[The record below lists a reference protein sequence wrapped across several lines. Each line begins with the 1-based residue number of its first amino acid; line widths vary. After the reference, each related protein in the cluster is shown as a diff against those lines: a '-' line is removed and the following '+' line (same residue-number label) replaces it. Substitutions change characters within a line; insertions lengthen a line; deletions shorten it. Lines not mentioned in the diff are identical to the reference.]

1 MNISLTF
8 NVDGTEEEVFGAIN
22 SYGVAIQ
29 HMSPIIANK
38 NTNKKKVTSTKKE
51 KVEDGD
57 IVIEVPKPEP
67 KEEAKKVEETVNEW
81 EEKMQ
86 EPKKVEEALNDAS
99 AHIEEEPK
107 KEEPATVKLDD
118 IQKLGVSLLKDH
130 QKEVQQIIRD
140 FGIKSLAELP
150 ADKYEAVYEALNKIG
165 G

>member
-1 MNISLTF
+1 MALLFSTCRQLSQI
-8 NVDGTEEEVFGAIN
+8 
-22 SYGVAIQ
+22 
-29 HMSPIIANK
+29 K

-86 EPKKVEEALNDAS
+86 EPKK
-99 AHIEEEPK
+99 EEPK
-107 KEEPATVKLDD
+107 KEEPQRQADD

-140 FGIKSLAELP
+140 FGIKSLAE
-150 ADKYEAVYEALNKIG
+150 ASCKR
-165 G
+165 

>member
-86 EPKKVEEALNDAS
+86 EPKKEA
-99 AHIEEEPK
+99 
-107 KEEPATVKLDD
+107 PATVKLDD

>member
-67 KEEAKKVEETVNEW
+67 KEELLTSGKRRCRSLRRQSLRRRSLQLSSLMIFRSLECHFLRITRRKFSRLSETLELRAWQSFLQINMRQYMKHLIRLE
-81 EEKMQ
+81 
-86 EPKKVEEALNDAS
+86 
-99 AHIEEEPK
+99 
-107 KEEPATVKLDD
+107 VKLW
-118 IQKLGVSLLKDH
+118 
-130 QKEVQQIIRD
+130 R
-140 FGIKSLAELP
+140 
-150 ADKYEAVYEALNKIG
+150 
-165 G
+165 

>member
-67 KEEAKKVEETVNEW
+67 KPEAKKVEETVNAW

-86 EPKKVEEALNDAS
+86 EPK
-99 AHIEEEPK
+99 EEPK

-130 QKEVQQIIRD
+130 QKEVQQLIRD

-150 ADKYEAVYEALNKIG
+150 TDKYGAVYEALNKIG

>member
-67 KEEAKKVEETVNEW
+67 KEEPREEPKEEAKKVEEAVNEW

-86 EPKKVEEALNDAS
+86 EPK
-99 AHIEEEPK
+99 EEP
-107 KEEPATVKLDD
+107 VKLDD

>member
-67 KEEAKKVEETVNEW
+67 KEDAKKVEETVNEW

-86 EPKKVEEALNDAS
+86 EPKK
-99 AHIEEEPK
+99 EEPK

>member
-86 EPKKVEEALNDAS
+86 EPKK
-99 AHIEEEPK
+99 
-107 KEEPATVKLDD
+107 EEPATVKLDD

>member
-67 KEEAKKVEETVNEW
+67 KEEAKKVEEAVNEW

-86 EPKKVEEALNDAS
+86 EPK
-99 AHIEEEPK
+99 EEP
-107 KEEPATVKLDD
+107 VKLDD

>member
-29 HMSPIIANK
+29 HMSPIIVTK
-38 NTNKKKVTSTKKE
+38 NTNKKKVTSAKKE

-67 KEEAKKVEETVNEW
+67 KEE
-81 EEKMQ
+81 
-86 EPKKVEEALNDAS
+86 PKK
-99 AHIEEEPK
+99 EEPK
-107 KEEPATVKLDD
+107 KEEPTTVKLDD

-130 QKEVQQIIRD
+130 QEEVQQLIRD

-150 ADKYEAVYEALNKIG
+150 TDKYEAVYEALSKIG

>member
-57 IVIEVPKPEP
+57 IVIEVPKPEEP
-67 KEEAKKVEETVNEW
+67 KEEPKKVEETVNEW

-86 EPKKVEEALNDAS
+86 EPK
-99 AHIEEEPK
+99 EEPK

-150 ADKYEAVYEALNKIG
+150 ADKYESVYEALNKIG

>member
-86 EPKKVEEALNDAS
+86 EPKED
-99 AHIEEEPK
+99 PK

>member
-29 HMSPIIANK
+29 RMSPIIANK

-86 EPKKVEEALNDAS
+86 EPKEEPKK
-99 AHIEEEPK
+99 EEPK

>member
-29 HMSPIIANK
+29 HMSPIIVTK
-38 NTNKKKVTSTKKE
+38 NTNKKKVTSAKKE

-67 KEEAKKVEETVNEW
+67 KEE
-81 EEKMQ
+81 
-86 EPKKVEEALNDAS
+86 PKK
-99 AHIEEEPK
+99 EEPK
-107 KEEPATVKLDD
+107 KEEPKKEEPTTVKLDD

-130 QKEVQQIIRD
+130 QEEVQQLIRD

-150 ADKYEAVYEALNKIG
+150 TDKYEAVYEALNKIG

>member
-29 HMSPIIANK
+29 HMSPVIVTK
-38 NTNKKKVTSTKKE
+38 NTNKKKVTSAKKE

-67 KEEAKKVEETVNEW
+67 KEE
-81 EEKMQ
+81 
-86 EPKKVEEALNDAS
+86 PKK
-99 AHIEEEPK
+99 EEPK
-107 KEEPATVKLDD
+107 KEEPKKEEPTTVKLDD

-130 QKEVQQIIRD
+130 QEEVQQLIRD

-150 ADKYEAVYEALNKIG
+150 TDKYEAVYEALNKIG

>member
-29 HMSPIIANK
+29 HMSPIIVNK

-86 EPKKVEEALNDAS
+86 EPKK
-99 AHIEEEPK
+99 
-107 KEEPATVKLDD
+107 EEPATVKLDD

-130 QKEVQQIIRD
+130 QKEVQQLIRD

-150 ADKYEAVYEALNKIG
+150 TDKYGAVYEALNKIG

>member
-67 KEEAKKVEETVNEW
+67 KEE
-81 EEKMQ
+81 
-86 EPKKVEEALNDAS
+86 
-99 AHIEEEPK
+99 PK

>member
-67 KEEAKKVEETVNEW
+67 KPEPKEEAKKVEETVNEW

-86 EPKKVEEALNDAS
+86 EPKEEL
-99 AHIEEEPK
+99 K

>member
-1 MNISLTF
+1 
-8 NVDGTEEEVFGAIN
+8 
-22 SYGVAIQ
+22 
-29 HMSPIIANK
+29 
-38 NTNKKKVTSTKKE
+38 
-51 KVEDGD
+51 
-57 IVIEVPKPEP
+57 
-67 KEEAKKVEETVNEW
+67 
-81 EEKMQ
+81 MQ
-86 EPKKVEEALNDAS
+86 EPK
-99 AHIEEEPK
+99 EEPK

>member
-67 KEEAKKVEETVNEW
+67 KEEAKKVEEAVNEG

-86 EPKKVEEALNDAS
+86 EPK
-99 AHIEEEPK
+99 EEPK

>member
-86 EPKKVEEALNDAS
+86 ET
-99 AHIEEEPK
+99 K

>member
-29 HMSPIIANK
+29 RMSPIIANK

-57 IVIEVPKPEP
+57 IVIEVPKPEEP
-67 KEEAKKVEETVNEW
+67 KEEPKKVEETVNEW

-86 EPKKVEEALNDAS
+86 EPKEEPKK
-99 AHIEEEPK
+99 EEPK

>member
-29 HMSPIIANK
+29 HMSPIIVTK
-38 NTNKKKVTSTKKE
+38 NTNKKKVTSAKKE

-67 KEEAKKVEETVNEW
+67 KK
-81 EEKMQ
+81 
-86 EPKKVEEALNDAS
+86 
-99 AHIEEEPK
+99 EEPK
-107 KEEPATVKLDD
+107 KEEPKKEEPTTVKLDD

-130 QKEVQQIIRD
+130 QEEVQQLIRD

-150 ADKYEAVYEALNKIG
+150 TDKYEAVYEALSKIG

>member
-29 HMSPIIANK
+29 HMSPIIVTK

-67 KEEAKKVEETVNEW
+67 KEE
-81 EEKMQ
+81 
-86 EPKKVEEALNDAS
+86 PKK
-99 AHIEEEPK
+99 EEPK
-107 KEEPATVKLDD
+107 KEEPKEEPKKEEPTTVKLDD

-130 QKEVQQIIRD
+130 QEEVQQLIRD

-150 ADKYEAVYEALNKIG
+150 TDKYEAVYEALSKIG

>member
-67 KEEAKKVEETVNEW
+67 KEEPREEPKEEAKKVEEAVNEW

-86 EPKKVEEALNDAS
+86 EP
-99 AHIEEEPK
+99 

>member
-29 HMSPIIANK
+29 HMSPIIVTK
-38 NTNKKKVTSTKKE
+38 NTNKKKVTSAKKE

-67 KEEAKKVEETVNEW
+67 KEE
-81 EEKMQ
+81 
-86 EPKKVEEALNDAS
+86 PKK
-99 AHIEEEPK
+99 EEPK
-107 KEEPATVKLDD
+107 KEEPKKEEPTTVKLDD

-130 QKEVQQIIRD
+130 QEEVQQLIRD

-150 ADKYEAVYEALNKIG
+150 TDKYEAVYEALSKIG

>member
-86 EPKKVEEALNDAS
+86 EPKEEPKK
-99 AHIEEEPK
+99 EEPK

>member
-86 EPKKVEEALNDAS
+86 EPKKEEPKK
-99 AHIEEEPK
+99 EEPK

>member
-29 HMSPIIANK
+29 HMSPIIVTK
-38 NTNKKKVTSTKKE
+38 NTNKKKVTSAKKE

-67 KEEAKKVEETVNEW
+67 KEE
-81 EEKMQ
+81 
-86 EPKKVEEALNDAS
+86 PKK
-99 AHIEEEPK
+99 EEPK
-107 KEEPATVKLDD
+107 KEEPKKEEPKKEEPKKEEPTTVKLDD

-130 QKEVQQIIRD
+130 QEEVQQLIRD

-150 ADKYEAVYEALNKIG
+150 TDKYEAVYEALSKIG

>member
-67 KEEAKKVEETVNEW
+67 KEEAKKVEEAVNEW

-86 EPKKVEEALNDAS
+86 EPKEEPKK
-99 AHIEEEPK
+99 EEPK